1 MPLMLFFSFFPKQT
15 TQPVTVQL
23 ESVEQGPELIIELSS
38 MKTT

>member
-1 MPLMLFFSFFPKQT
+1 MLFFSFFQKTDYPT
-15 TQPVTVQL
+15 GNCPA